1 MEFGKGCL
9 FLGVTGRLVL
19 ERARALHW
27 TSVYIY
33 IYELEEQAK
42 YKLAI
47 LIILY

>member
-1 MEFGKGCL
+1 MEFGKGGL

-33 IYELEEQAK
+33 ELEEQAK